1 MSDSLWP
8 HGLYAARLL
17 CPWDFT
23 GKNTGVGWHFLLQG
37 ICLTRSASPSL
48 QAVSIPLSHQG
59 STVITLILFLP
70 LPWTEKPGGLQSIG
84 SHRVRHEWSDW
95 VHTHSFSL
103 FLAGS
108 SSSTQMLHVRNST
121 AKSRTYF
128 LYTVP
133 LPPPTPP
140 SVILS
145 ISLALN
151 ICYTLAM
158 TRFTLVWSSQLC
170 VSVYVTSLEYQLIC
184 RKALCP
190 FSFPISTNY
199 SSEQP
204 EGHPLFFPLL
214 HPPSLVQP

>member
-1 MSDSLWP
+1 MSEVTEYTRIPSHCSWQVP
-8 HGLYAARLL
+8 LL
-17 CPWDFT
+17 PPRCCMF
-23 GKNTGVGWHFLLQG
+23 G
-37 ICLTRSASPSL
+37 IP
-48 QAVSIPLSHQG
+48 Q
-59 STVITLILFLP
+59 
-70 LPWTEKPGGLQSIG
+70 
-84 SHRVRHEWSDW
+84 
-95 VHTHSFSL
+95 
-103 FLAGS
+103 
-108 SSSTQMLHVRNST
+108 